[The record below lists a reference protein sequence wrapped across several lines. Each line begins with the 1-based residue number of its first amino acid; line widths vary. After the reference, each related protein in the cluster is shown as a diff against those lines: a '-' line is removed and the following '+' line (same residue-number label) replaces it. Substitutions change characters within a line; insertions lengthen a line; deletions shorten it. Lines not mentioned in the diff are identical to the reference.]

1 MFFNRWI
8 VKQTVVQVF
17 NRILISNKNEQMVEL
32 PFEQRRG

>member
-32 PFEQRRG
+32 TFEQRRG